1 MPGILLITGGARGI
15 GAATARL
22 AAAQGYAVAINY
34 ERAQERA
41 EALVG
46 EIERTGGRAIAVQ
59 ADVAQQDQVVRMFRA
74 IDERLGR
81 LTALVN
87 NAGINGGP
95 ETRVADLEQAPLERL
110 MAVNV
115 IGTMLCCREAVRR
128 MSTAAGG
135 AGGAIVNVSSMAATI
150 GGREGRTAYAAS
162 KGAVDSFSIGLAKE
176 VAREGIRVN
185 VLRPGMTLTDMTDRV
200 RQSAELRARIAD
212 TIAMN
217 RCAEPEEMA
226 RPILWLLS
234 DEASFISG
242 ALVNASGGGFMVA
255 PVTRS

>member
-1 MPGILLITGGARGI
+1 MTGILLITGGGRGI

-22 AAAQGYAVAINY
+22 AATRGYAVAVAY
-34 ERAQERA
+34 ERERERA
-41 EALVG
+41 TVLVA
-46 EIERTGGRAIAVQ
+46 EIEGAGGQAIAVQ
-59 ADVAQQDQVVRMFRA
+59 ADVAQEGQVARMFREV
-74 IDERLGR
+74 DERLGP

-87 NAGINGGP
+87 SAGINGGP
-95 ETRVADLEQAPLERL
+95 ETAVAELRQAALERL
-110 MAVNV
+110 LAVNV

-135 AGGAIVNVSSMAATI
+135 AGGAIVNVSSIASTI

-162 KGAVDSFSIGLAKE
+162 KGAVDSFTIGLAKE

-185 VLRPGMTLTDMTDRV
+185 ALRPGLTLTDMTDRV
-200 RQSAELRARIAD
+200 RRDPERRARIAD

-217 RCAEPEEMA
+217 RCADPVEMA

-234 DEASFISG
+234 DEASFVSG
-242 ALVNASGGGFMVA
+242 ALLNASGGGFMVA
-255 PVTRS
+255 PATRP

>member
-1 MPGILLITGGARGI
+1 MTGILLITGGGRGI

-22 AAAQGYAVAINY
+22 AAERGYAVAVNY
-34 ERAQERA
+34 ARERQSA
-41 EALVG
+41 EALVAA
-46 EIERTGGRAIAVQ
+46 IERAGGRAIAVQ
-59 ADVAQQDQVVRMFRA
+59 ADVAQEDQVVRMFRTV
-74 IDERLGR
+74 DDRLGP

-87 NAGINGGP
+87 SAGINGGP
-95 ETRVADLEQAPLERL
+95 ETPVAELQQAPLERL

-176 VAREGIRVN
+176 VARAGVRVN
-185 VLRPGMTLTDMTDRV
+185 VLRPGLTLTDMTDRV
-200 RQSAELRARIAD
+200 RRDPALRARIAD

-234 DEASFISG
+234 AEASFISG
-242 ALVNASGGGFMVA
+242 ALLDGSGGGFMVA
-255 PVTRS
+255 PVSRP